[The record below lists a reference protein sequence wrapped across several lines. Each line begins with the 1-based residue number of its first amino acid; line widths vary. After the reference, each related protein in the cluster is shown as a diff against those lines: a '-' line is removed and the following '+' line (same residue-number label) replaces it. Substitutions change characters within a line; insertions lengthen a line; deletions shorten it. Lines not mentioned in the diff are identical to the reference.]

1 MVPYT
6 REEGIRAI
14 IDLQELDGVEESRS
28 SAERGWDSMNA
39 YGRKRTQIAHMRLCL
54 DHDER
59 EPN

>member
-14 IDLQELDGVEESRS
+14 IDLQELDGVEESRA
-28 SAERGWDSMNA
+28 SAERGWDSMSA
-39 YGRKRTQIAHMRLCL
+39 RGRRQTQIAHARLCL
-54 DHDER
+54 DPEER